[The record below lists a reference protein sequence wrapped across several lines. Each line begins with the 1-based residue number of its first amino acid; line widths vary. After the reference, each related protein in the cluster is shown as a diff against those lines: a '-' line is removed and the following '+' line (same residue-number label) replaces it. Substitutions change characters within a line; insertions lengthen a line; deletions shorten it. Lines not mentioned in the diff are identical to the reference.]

1 MSVTPEELRRLA
13 RERIEARR
21 GFVPHLI
28 AYVLVNS
35 ALIVIWVTVGHVGFF
50 WPVIPVVLWG
60 VGLGMHAWAA
70 FFSRPITSAD
80 VEREMQRL
88 RDESS
93 DTRAA

>member
-1 MSVTPEELRRLA
+1 MSVTSDELRRLA
-13 RERIEARR
+13 RERIEARH

-28 AYVLVNS
+28 AYVLVNT

-60 VGLGMHAWAA
+60 VGLAMHAWAA
-70 FFSRPITSAD
+70 FFSKPVTNAD
-80 VEREMQRL
+80 VEREMERL

-93 DTRAA
+93 STRAA